1 MAFGCLFL
9 WGEKEEKEEED
20 PFPTLSFLPLRRE
33 GGRGRKDEDKKFFP
47 LLARGITR
55 RPSVPSSSLTIAKS
69 SSFFFPL
76 RSSFSSFWQG
86 SGIAITSRSSPLLSS
101 RLFLLKKAKN
111 PPLPPPFLRGT
122 FLRPEKVSLRSPQ
135 GRCLVFPPP
144 SSGEGGGGWD
154 GGRGLSGGGQKV
166 RRGDSE
172 PEGGRR
178 EREKKKR

>member
-86 SGIAITSRSSPLLSS
+86 SGIAITSRSSPPSFLKTFSSEEGQKSPLTSSISAGDISQTRKSLSS
-101 RLFLLKKAKN
+101 LAPRALFG
-111 PPLPPPFLRGT
+111 FSSSFQR
-122 FLRPEKVSLRSPQ
+122 RRRRRMRWRQ
-135 GRCLVFPPP
+135 GA
-144 SSGEGGGGWD
+144 
-154 GGRGLSGGGQKV
+154 
-166 RRGDSE
+166 
-172 PEGGRR
+172 
-178 EREKKKR
+178 